1 MVMAH
6 FCVRFTEFSRHVPWR
21 RPHDTR
27 FGVAARA
34 ANAIS
39 GSIGDGYIMTEELP
53 LHEPA
58 ATRTRGAFLRDVFD
72 LQWKLILGN
81 LHNFILIPMTLGAAV
96 LDLVLRSGPHGSRF
110 YRVLAWGRHA
120 EEAIDLYGAL
130 DRGRDHS
137 KDTHVETVVIQEPV
151 GNSLNAQIM
160 PERESDTDRHKGAG
174 ENLA

>member
-6 FCVRFTEFSRHVPWR
+6 VCVRFTGFSHQVAWR

-27 FGVAARA
+27 FGVAART

-39 GSIGDGYIMTEELP
+39 ELGRYVMTEELP
-53 LHEPA
+53 LHDTA

-72 LQWKLILGN
+72 LQWKLVLGN

-110 YRVLAWGRHA
+110 YRVLAWGRQA
-120 EEAIDLYGAL
+120 EEAIGLYGAL
-130 DRGRDHS
+130 DHRCDHS
-137 KDTHVETVVIQEPV
+137 KGAHSETIVIQEAV
-151 GNSLNAQIM
+151 GALPNAHIV
-160 PERESDTDRHKGAG
+160 PERESEPDEHKGAG
-174 ENLA
+174 ENLT

>member
-1 MVMAH
+1 MPCAICRTARTGLACQRYARIVSPSPGAKEKVFSSMVMAH

-58 ATRTRGAFLRDVFD
+58 ATRTRGAFL
-72 LQWKLILGN
+72 
-81 LHNFILIPMTLGAAV
+81 
-96 LDLVLRSGPHGSRF
+96 
-110 YRVLAWGRHA
+110 
-120 EEAIDLYGAL
+120 
-130 DRGRDHS
+130 
-137 KDTHVETVVIQEPV
+137 
-151 GNSLNAQIM
+151 
-160 PERESDTDRHKGAG
+160 
-174 ENLA
+174 